1 VSKLSAFS
9 LLLIAAVGLSLTV
22 NLIRFHVS
30 AFLNQLLFSAAS
42 LFLVEIYVSFYG
54 SNQLN
59 WAIIL
64 FIATAGY
71 SFNLIGGILA
81 ALISGLIV
89 YLQTNGLPLAIL
101 PVYLVI
107 GASAGYISQYLI
119 NKKRDHHRWMNML
132 MDQSK
137 HLQVF
142 REVSTTMQRTLQQ
155 DLLLKVILTS
165 VTAGHGLGFNRA
177 MIFLASNDT
186 KSLKGIVGVGPM
198 DVKKGY
204 EVWEKISENKLKLS
218 DLIEHN
224 FDSNFTD
231 PELNAIL
238 RSLEIPIDE
247 HNVFGLALSS
257 QKPVI
262 AKEIAKEDSSQ
273 ILINDL
279 FQTEE
284 FAVIP
289 LINQGK
295 NIGILLIDNIV
306 NKRPISRMDTENIL
320 PLANQ
325 AAIALDHAN
334 LYQQIEEMAL
344 RDGLTGLLNQRAFQ
358 TILNDHFPFEGNV
371 VAGPLSLIIFDI
383 DSFKVFNDKNG
394 HLLGNEV
401 LMKLARV
408 IVNSLR
414 TEDFSFRFGGEEFV
428 VLLPDTPLEQ
438 AETIAE
444 AIRLNVE
451 EASFPGEKTQP
462 NGTLTVSIGTAC
474 TDHPAITTKNELI
487 EAADQALYKAKNAGK
502 NTVVSFKEFVS
513 IG

>member
-1 VSKLSAFS
+1 MSKLDAFI
-9 LLLIAAVGLSLTV
+9 LLIIAAVGISLTA

-30 AFLNQLLFSAAS
+30 AFFNQLIFSASS
-42 LFLVEIYVSFYG
+42 LTLVELSVYFYG
-54 SNQLN
+54 SNHLH
-59 WAIIL
+59 WSILL

-71 SFNLIGGILA
+71 SFKVIGGMGA
-81 ALISGLIV
+81 AVFSFLLV
-89 YLQTNGLPLAIL
+89 YLQTKGVPVVLL
-101 PVYLVI
+101 PVYLLI
-107 GASAGYISQYLI
+107 GSGSGYISQYLLK
-119 NKKRDHHRWMNML
+119 KKRDHHRWLNML
-132 MDQSK
+132 MEQSK

-177 MIFLASNDT
+177 MIFLASNES

-204 EVWEKISENKLKLS
+204 EVWEKISEDRLKLS

-231 PELNAIL
+231 PELNALL

-247 HNVFGLALSS
+247 DNVFALALSS

-262 AKEIAKEDSSQ
+262 VKGIRKEDSSQ
-273 ILINDL
+273 VLIFDL

-306 NKRPISRMDTENIL
+306 NKKPITLMDTEDIL

-325 AAIALDHAN
+325 AAIALDHAS
-334 LYQQIEEMAL
+334 LYEQIEEMAL

-358 TILNDHFPFEGNV
+358 TILNEHFPFEGNR
-371 VAGPLSLIIFDI
+371 AGPLSLIIFDI
-383 DSFKVFNDKNG
+383 DFFKVFNDVNG

-401 LMKLARV
+401 LMKLGTV
-408 IVNSLR
+408 IVDSLR
-414 TEDFSFRFGGEEFV
+414 PGDFSFRFGGEEFV
-428 VLLPDTPLEQ
+428 VLLPGTNLEQ
-438 AETIAE
+438 AEKVAE
-444 AIRLNVE
+444 TIRLNVE
-451 EASFPGEKTQP
+451 KTSFPGEQTQP
-462 NGTLTVSIGTAC
+462 NGILTVSVGTAC
-474 TDHPAITTKNELI
+474 TDHRAINSKNELI
-487 EAADQALYKAKNAGK
+487 EAADKALYKAKNAGK
-502 NTVVSFKEFVS
+502 NTVISFKEFVS
-513 IG
+513 ID

>member
-1 VSKLSAFS
+1 MSKLDAIII
-9 LLLIAAVGLSLTV
+9 LIIAAVSVSLTV

-30 AFLNQLLFSAAS
+30 AFLNQLLFSVSS
-42 LFLVEIYVSFYG
+42 LIIIELSVYLYG
-54 SNQLN
+54 SDHLN
-59 WAIIL
+59 WSILL

-71 SFNLIGGILA
+71 SFKLNGGILA
-81 ALISGLIV
+81 AIFSMLLV
-89 YLQTNGLPLAIL
+89 FLQTEGVALVLL
-101 PVYLVI
+101 PVYLLI
-107 GASAGYISQYLI
+107 GMISGFISQYLL
-119 NKKRDHHRWMNML
+119 KKKKDHHRWLNML
-132 MDQSK
+132 MEQSK

-177 MIFLASNDT
+177 MIFLASNEE

-198 DVKKGY
+198 DVRKGY
-204 EVWEKISENKLKLS
+204 EVWEKISENRLKLS

-231 PELNAIL
+231 PELNALL

-247 HNVFGLALSS
+247 HNVFGLALSR

-262 AKEIAKEDSSQ
+262 VKGIQKEDSSQ
-273 ILINDL
+273 VLIFEL

-306 NKRPISRMDTENIL
+306 NKRPITLMNTEDIL

-334 LYQQIEEMAL
+334 LYEQIEEMAL

-358 TILNDHFPFEGNV
+358 TILNEHFPIEGEGAV
-371 VAGPLSLIIFDI
+371 PLSLIIFDI
-383 DSFKVFNDKNG
+383 DFFKVFNDKNG

-408 IVNSLR
+408 IEDSLR
-414 TEDFSFRFGGEEFV
+414 PGDFSFRFGGEEFV
-428 VLLPDTPLEQ
+428 VLLSGTNLEQ
-438 AETIAE
+438 AEIIAE
-444 AIRLNVE
+444 TIRLNVE
-451 EASFPGEKTQP
+451 KTSFPGEKAQP
-462 NGTLTVSIGTAC
+462 NGTLTVSVGTAC
-474 TDHPAITTKNELI
+474 TNHSAIKSKNELI

-502 NTVVSFKEFVS
+502 NTVVSFKEIVS
-513 IG
+513 ID

>member
-1 VSKLSAFS
+1 MSKLSALF
-9 LLLIAAVGLSLTV
+9 LLIISAVGISLAA
-22 NLIRFHVS
+22 NLLRFHVS
-30 AFLNQLLFSAAS
+30 AFLNQLIFSAAS
-42 LFLVEIYVSFYG
+42 LMLVETAVYFFG
-54 SNQLN
+54 SNQLS
-59 WAIIL
+59 WTILL

-71 SFNLIGGILA
+71 SFKIIGGIVA
-81 ALISGLIV
+81 ALTSVLIV
-89 YLQTNGLPLAIL
+89 YLHTEGFPLIGLPI
-101 PVYLVI
+101 YLVI
-107 GASAGYISQYLI
+107 GASAGYISQYLLY
-119 NKKRDHHRWMNML
+119 KKRDHHRWMYML
-132 MDQSK
+132 MEQSK

-142 REVSTTMQRTLQQ
+142 REVSRTMQGTLQQ

-177 MIFLASNDT
+177 MIFLASNET

-198 DVKKGY
+198 DVTKGY
-204 EVWEKISENKLKLS
+204 EVWEKISEDRLKLS

-262 AKEIAKEDSSQ
+262 VKSIAKEDESQ
-273 ILINDL
+273 VLIKDL

-295 NIGILLIDNIV
+295 KIGILLIDNIV
-306 NKRPISRMDTENIL
+306 NKRPITLMDAENTL

-358 TILNDHFPFEGNV
+358 TILNDHFPFEGFNSR
-371 VAGPLSLIIFDI
+371 PLSLIIFDI
-383 DSFKVFNDKNG
+383 DFFKVFNDKNG

-408 IVNSLR
+408 IVNTSR
-414 TEDFSFRFGGEEFV
+414 PGDFSFRFGGEEFV
-428 VLLPDTPLEQ
+428 VLLPGTNLEQ
-438 AETIAE
+438 AEIIAE
-444 AIRLNVE
+444 MIRSNIE
-451 EASFPGEKTQP
+451 KTSFPGENTQP

-474 TDHPAITTKNELI
+474 TEHPAITTKNELI

-502 NTVVSFKEFVS
+502 NTVVSFKEFVN
-513 IG
+513 ID

>member
-1 VSKLSAFS
+1 MSKLSAIS
-9 LLLIAAVGLSLTV
+9 LLIIAAVGISLTA
-22 NLIRFHVS
+22 NLLRFHVS
-30 AFLNQLLFSAAS
+30 AFLNQLIFSAAS
-42 LFLVEIYVSFYG
+42 LILVEISVYFYG

-59 WAIIL
+59 WSILL

-71 SFNLIGGILA
+71 SFKLVGGIVA
-81 ALISGLIV
+81 AIISVLLV
-89 YLQTNGLPLAIL
+89 YFQTNGLTLAVL
-101 PVYLVI
+101 PVYLLI
-107 GASAGYISQYLI
+107 GASAGYISQYLLD
-119 NKKRDHHRWMNML
+119 KKRDHHRWMNML
-132 MDQSK
+132 MEQSK

-177 MIFLASNDT
+177 MIFLASNES

-204 EVWEKISENKLKLS
+204 EVWEKISEDKLKLS

-231 PELNAIL
+231 PELNALL

-247 HNVFGLALSS
+247 NNVFGLALTT

-262 AKEIAKEDSSQ
+262 VKSIDKEDSSQ
-273 ILINDL
+273 LLIFKL
-279 FQTEE
+279 FQTED
-284 FAVIP
+284 FAIIP

-295 NIGILLIDNIV
+295 NIGILVIDNIV
-306 NKRPISRMDTENIL
+306 NKRPITLMDTENIL

-334 LYQQIEEMAL
+334 LYEQIEEMAL

-358 TILNDHFPFEGNV
+358 TILNEHFPFHGNK
-371 VAGPLSLIIFDI
+371 AAPLSLIIFDI
-383 DSFKVFNDKNG
+383 DFFKVFNDKNG

-401 LMKLARV
+401 LMKLAKV

-414 TEDFSFRFGGEEFV
+414 SSDFSFRFGGEEFV
-428 VLLPDTPLEQ
+428 VLLPDTHLEQ
-438 AETIAE
+438 AEIIAE
-444 AIRLNVE
+444 TIRLNVE
-451 EASFPGEKTQP
+451 KESFPGEKTQP

-474 TDHPAITTKNELI
+474 TDHSAITSKNELI

-513 IG
+513 VD

>member
-1 VSKLSAFS
+1 MSKLNAFF
-9 LLLIAAVGLSLTV
+9 LLIIAAVGISLTANV
-22 NLIRFHVS
+22 LRFNVS
-30 AFLNQLLFSAAS
+30 VFLNQLIFSAAS
-42 LFLVEIYVSFYG
+42 LILVEASVYFYG
-54 SNQLN
+54 SNQLS
-59 WAIIL
+59 WTILL

-71 SFNLIGGILA
+71 SFKLIGGIAA
-81 ALISGLIV
+81 ALISVLIV
-89 YLQTNGLPLAIL
+89 YLHTEGFPLAVL
-101 PVYLVI
+101 PIYLVI
-107 GASAGYISQYLI
+107 GASAGYISHYLL
-119 NKKRDHHRWMNML
+119 NKKKEHHSWMYML
-132 MDQSK
+132 MEQSK

-142 REVSTTMQRTLQQ
+142 REVSTTMQGTLQQ

-177 MIFLASNDT
+177 MIFLASNET

-204 EVWEKISENKLKLS
+204 EVWEKISEDRLKLS

-238 RSLEIPIDE
+238 RSLDIPIDE

-262 AKEIAKEDSSQ
+262 VNSISKEDMSQ
-273 ILINDL
+273 NLIKDL

-284 FAVIP
+284 FALIP

-306 NKRPISRMDTENIL
+306 NKRPITLMDTENIL

-334 LYQQIEEMAL
+334 LYEQIEEMAL

-358 TILNDHFPFEGNV
+358 TILNEHFPIEGNRNS
-371 VAGPLSLIIFDI
+371 PLSLIIFDI
-383 DSFKVFNDKNG
+383 DFFKVFNDKNG

-414 TEDFSFRFGGEEFV
+414 PDDFSFRFGGEEFV
-428 VLLPDTPLEQ
+428 VLLPGTLLDQAEVL
-438 AETIAE
+438 AETI
-444 AIRLNVE
+444 RSNVE
-451 EASFPGEKTQP
+451 KASFPGEKTQP
-462 NGTLTVSIGTAC
+462 SGTLTVSIGVAC
-474 TDHPAITTKNELI
+474 TNHSGITTKNELI

-502 NTVVSFKEFVS
+502 NTVVSFKEFVT
-513 IG
+513 ID

>member
-1 VSKLSAFS
+1 MSKLSAIS
-9 LLLIAAVGLSLTV
+9 LLIIAAVGISLTA
-22 NLIRFHVS
+22 NLLRFHVS
-30 AFLNQLLFSAAS
+30 AFLNQLIFSAAT
-42 LFLVEIYVSFYG
+42 LLVVEISVYFYG
-54 SNQLN
+54 IDQLN
-59 WAIIL
+59 WSILL

-71 SFNLIGGILA
+71 SFRLIGGIVA
-81 ALISGLIV
+81 AIISVLLV
-89 YLQTNGLPLAIL
+89 YLQTKGLPMAVL
-101 PVYLVI
+101 PVYLLI
-107 GASAGYISQYLI
+107 GAAAGYISQYLLD
-119 NKKRDHHRWMNML
+119 KKREHHRWMSML
-132 MDQSK
+132 MEQSK

-177 MIFLASNDT
+177 MIFLASNES

-204 EVWEKISENKLKLS
+204 EVWEKISEDKLKLS

-231 PELNAIL
+231 PELNALL
-238 RSLEIPIDE
+238 RSLEISFDE

-262 AKEIAKEDSSQ
+262 VKSIDQEDSSQ
-273 ILINDL
+273 VLIFDL

-289 LINQGK
+289 LINQSK

-306 NKRPISRMDTENIL
+306 NKRPITLMDTENIL

-334 LYQQIEEMAL
+334 LYEQIEEMAM

-358 TILNDHFPFEGNV
+358 TILNEHFPFNGNK
-371 VAGPLSLIIFDI
+371 AAPLSLIIFDI
-383 DSFKVFNDKNG
+383 DFFKVFNDKNG

-401 LMKLARV
+401 LMKLAKV

-414 TEDFSFRFGGEEFV
+414 SGDFPFRFGGEEFV
-428 VLLPDTPLEQ
+428 VLLPATHLEEAEII
-438 AETIAE
+438 AETIR
-444 AIRLNVE
+444 INVE
-451 EASFPGEKTQP
+451 NESFPGETTQP

-474 TDHPAITTKNELI
+474 TDHSAIISKNELI

-502 NTVVSFKEFVS
+502 NTVVSFKEFVT
-513 IG
+513 ID

>member
-1 VSKLSAFS
+1 MSKLGAII
-9 LLLIAAVGLSLTV
+9 LLIIASVGLALAA

-30 AFLNQLLFSAAS
+30 AFLNQLIFSLAS
-42 LFLVEIYVSFYG
+42 LVLIELSVYLYG
-54 SNQLN
+54 SNHLP
-59 WAIIL
+59 WSILL

-71 SFNLIGGILA
+71 TFKLVGGIISAVFSLV
-81 ALISGLIV
+81 LI
-89 YLQTNGLPLAIL
+89 YLQTEGIPLGLM
-101 PVYLVI
+101 PVYMLI
-107 GASAGYISQYLI
+107 GSGTGYVSQYLL
-119 NKKRDHHRWMNML
+119 NKKRDHHRWQNML
-132 MDQSK
+132 MEQSK

-177 MIFLASNDT
+177 MIFLASNES

-204 EVWEKISENKLKLS
+204 EVWEKISEDRLKLS
-218 DLIEHN
+218 ELIEHN

-238 RSLEIPIDE
+238 RSLEIPIDG

-262 AKEIAKEDSSQ
+262 VRGIEKDDSSQ
-273 ILINDL
+273 VLIFEL

-306 NKRPISRMDTENIL
+306 NKKPITLMDTENIL

-334 LYQQIEEMAL
+334 LYEQIEEMAL

-358 TILNDHFPFEGNV
+358 NILNEHFPFEGNR
-371 VAGPLSLIIFDI
+371 AAPLSLIIFDI
-383 DSFKVFNDKNG
+383 DFFKVFNDKNG

-408 IVNSLR
+408 IVESLR
-414 TEDFSFRFGGEEFV
+414 PGDYSFRFGGEEFV
-428 VLLPDTPLEQ
+428 VLLPGTDLEQ
-438 AETIAE
+438 AEIVAE
-444 AIRLNVE
+444 TIRLNVE
-451 EASFPGEKTQP
+451 KTSFPGEKTQP
-462 NGTLTVSIGTAC
+462 NGTLTVSVGTAC
-474 TDHPAITTKNELI
+474 TDHMNINSKNELI

-502 NTVVSFKEFVS
+502 NTVISFKEFVS
-513 IG
+513 ID